1 MDKKKTRATIGIA
14 ALGGIIAL
22 GYAYTKH
29 NTINKIFNKFDNRVG
44 EKKYNILRWKD
55 KATFEALDRAE
66 KKVKDLKDKNVSE
79 RDIAW

>member
-29 NTINKIFNKFDNRVG
+29 NTINKSLNRLDNKVE
-44 EKKYNILRWKD
+44 EKKFNLLRWKD
-55 KATFEALDRAE
+55 SATLNTLNKAE
-66 KKVKDLKDKNVSE
+66 KKVKDLKDKTTSI

>member
-29 NTINKIFNKFDNRVG
+29 NTINKVFNRLDNKVG

-55 KATFEALDRAE
+55 KATFEALDKAE

>member
-29 NTINKIFNKFDNRVG
+29 NTINKVFNRLDNRVG
-44 EKKYNILRWKD
+44 EKKHNILRWKD
-55 KATFEALDRAE
+55 KATFEALDKAE